1 VIICAEG
8 VLPVSVTAGC
18 FVLQSAILLIER
30 YGLLAVFVNVLLEAA
45 GLPLPCYPVLM
56 IAAALASRSAYGLSE
71 ILITGVV
78 ATLLADFAWFWSG
91 RQFGRQVLRLLCR
104 ISLSPDSCVRQT
116 ESTFA
121 KVGPASL
128 GFAKFV
134 PGLANVAVALA
145 GASEISWSSFVLFDG
160 VGATAFIGV
169 AVLLG
174 AVFHNAVSAVLQ
186 VLGMLGLWAVLG
198 IAVALGIFLLGKL
211 WQRQRFIR
219 QLRMDRITVD
229 ELRALI
235 DTGAEPV
242 ILDVRGD
249 ETRRREGV
257 IPGSLW
263 AHPSD
268 LDPVIRGYARD
279 TELVV
284 YCSCPN
290 EASAALAAKHLRQA
304 GFRKIRP
311 LLGGT
316 EAWIQAGHEIE
327 PVAVVATDSELP
339 VKQAAIDDT
348 NIVDEEYERAV
359 L

>member
-1 VIICAEG
+1 M
-8 VLPVSVTAGC
+8 
-18 FVLQSAILLIER
+18 QSAIVLIER

-56 IAAALASRSAYGLSE
+56 IAAALASRSDLGLAE
-71 ILITGVV
+71 VLTAGVV
-78 ATLLADFAWFWSG
+78 ATLIADLAWFWSG
-91 RQFGRQVLRLLCR
+91 RRFGRQILKLLCR

-121 KVGPASL
+121 KIGPSSL

-134 PGLANVAVALA
+134 PGLANIAVALA
-145 GASEISWSSFVLFDG
+145 GASAISWPTFILFDTM
-160 VGATAFIGV
+160 GATAFIGV
-169 AVLLG
+169 AVLFG
-174 AVFHNAVSAVLQ
+174 AVFHNAVAGALQ
-186 VLGMLGLWAVLG
+186 VLGTLGLWAVFG
-198 IAVALGIFLLGKL
+198 IAGAFAVFLLGKL

-219 QLRMDRITVD
+219 QLRMDRITVE

-235 DTGAEPV
+235 DAGAGPV

-257 IPGSLW
+257 IPGSW
-263 AHPSD
+263 PADFSQ
-268 LDPVIRGYARD
+268 LDIIVGFHAPD

-290 EASAALAAKHLRQA
+290 EASAAVAAKHLRQA

-311 LLGGT
+311 LLGGIDAWGKAGYAIHPYESISAVADT
-316 EAWIQAGHEIE
+316 PFRPASVANPVGDNLEREAIRSI
-327 PVAVVATDSELP
+327 
-339 VKQAAIDDT
+339 
-348 NIVDEEYERAV
+348 
-359 L
+359 

>member
-1 VIICAEG
+1 
-8 VLPVSVTAGC
+8 
-18 FVLQSAILLIER
+18 LQSTILLIER

-56 IAAALASRSAYGLSE
+56 IAAALASHTTYGLSE
-71 ILITGVV
+71 IVVTGVV
-78 ATLLADFAWFWSG
+78 ATLIADFAWFWSG
-91 RQFGRQVLRLLCR
+91 RHFGRQVLRLLCR

-134 PGLANVAVALA
+134 PGLANIAVALA
-145 GASEISWSSFVLFDG
+145 GASEISWPSFFVFDG
-160 VGATAFIGV
+160 LGAVAFIGL

-174 AVFHNAVSAVLQ
+174 AVFHSAVAAVLQ
-186 VLGMLGLWAVLG
+186 VLATLGLWALLG
-198 IAVALGIFLLGKL
+198 IAMALGIFLLGKL

-235 DTGAEPV
+235 DAGAGPV

-249 ETRRREGV
+249 ETRRREGI

-316 EAWIQAGHEIE
+316 EAWIEAGYEIE
-327 PVAVVATDSELP
+327 PVAVVAADFGAPS
-339 VKQAAIDDT
+339 KQSAIAES
-348 NIVDEEYERAV
+348 VSAEQKCEEAV
-359 L
+359 PL